1 LATLHRNVA
10 LAKRILQA
18 VLPSVA
24 DTQDCA
30 CRQALNYAVITD
42 RKQVPAA
49 VKQKLALLT
58 RRAWSPTKGA
68 R

>member
-1 LATLHRNVA
+1 HRNVA

-30 CRQALNYAVITD
+30 CHQTLTHAVITD

-49 VKQKLALLT
+49 AKRKLALLT
-58 RRAWSPTKGA
+58 RRVWAPMKGA